1 MRRDQPPPSSPR
13 ICNRQP
19 VLLESF
25 CRKQS
30 AYWRVW
36 RTRWLVLTPDTLL
49 CYRYKRGYALGHKPT
64 ESFSLRTCGTVRG
77 IDQIAADRGPASLC
91 ASGAYQAAWLLLA
104 AAERPV
110 VLDFVLA
117 DSRLGG
123 QHDSEEM
130 RWLRN
135 TWATEVVNAR
145 LLLQTC
151 NTAYSAPNF
160 HAFEPSNARH
170 ALLEPCGVQPCSS
183 DCGHLPQRLRLFSDP
198 NPTPTPN
205 QVRFEERYCSGKVIG
220 AGAFSTVHSATCL
233 QTGRLVAVKRVAKL
247 RLSSRETERLN
258 SEVTI
263 LRKCRHP
270 HVVALINHF
279 ETPATTRAD
288 TYAPGPAYGTC

>member
-160 HAFEPSNARH
+160 HAFEPSN
-170 ALLEPCGVQPCSS
+170 V
-183 DCGHLPQRLRLFSDP
+183 RLVRVRVRVSPNPNPDPDP
-198 NPTPTPN
+198 NPTLTLTLT
-205 QVRFEERYCSGKVIG
+205 QVVEAMEEVVQTAEQLHRQLG
-220 AGAFSTVHSATCL
+220 A
-233 QTGRLVAVKRVAKL
+233 
-247 RLSSRETERLN
+247 
-258 SEVTI
+258 
-263 LRKCRHP
+263 
-270 HVVALINHF
+270 
-279 ETPATTRAD
+279 D
-288 TYAPGPAYGTC
+288 